1 MAPERAL
8 ADTALEHE
16 HRSVFSGENG
26 SENTSMSRQSKPF
39 KHVARPFTWMKIA
52 IHYTP
57 EI

>member
-16 HRSVFSGENG
+16 HRSSVQRRKRAVKTPV
-26 SENTSMSRQSKPF
+26 SEQVSLF
-39 KHVARPFTWMKIA
+39 KHVSVLLWMKIA

>member
-1 MAPERAL
+1 MAPERVL

-16 HRSVFSGENG
+16 HRSSVQRRKRAVKTPV
-26 SENTSMSRQSKPF
+26 SEQVSLF
-39 KHVARPFTWMKIA
+39 KHVSVLLWMKIA